1 VALTPAKASSDRHRY
16 LVDVREGPRVVLVAE
31 RHAPAEATFTF
42 DEITALPPRIAA
54 RIGFPSIG

>member
-1 VALTPAKASSDRHRY
+1 
-16 LVDVREGPRVVLVAE
+16 VAE